1 MNITSWLIVHSTAL
15 LALRIGLFQGFMAY
29 NYYSQTGL
37 ISSLHHVKMQINDV
51 IKNIGWY
58 RAFVALLI
66 QTDITKKSTDTDTGI
81 GIGAS
86 LIIINHKQIKI
97 NTYYGI

>member
-29 NYYSQTGL
+29 NYYSGL

-58 RAFVALLI
+58 WAFVALLI
-66 QTDITKKSTDTDTGI
+66 QTNIAKKSTDTDSGI